1 MIDFIINTAKP
12 EFEKIMARFHQE
24 LSTLRTGR
32 ASVGLLATVMVESY
46 GSKMPLQQL
55 ASVTVSD
62 ARTLTVS
69 PWDKT
74 QLQAV
79 EKGITAANLGFT
91 PSNDGNVVR
100 INVPPLNEER
110 RKEMVKVVGQ
120 MAETARIGVR
130 QVREDI
136 MKQFKKAEADGD
148 LSKDDLS
155 HAQKKVQEVVDKYN
169 TDIKQAAEDKEK
181 DVMTV

>member
-1 MIDFIINTAKP
+1 MIDTTINASKAD
-12 EFEKIMARFHQE
+12 FDKVMDRYQQE

-46 GSKMPLQQL
+46 GTKMPLQQV

-62 ARTLTVS
+62 ARTRTIGPS
-69 PWDKT
+69 DKSEI
-74 QLQAV
+74 QAI
-79 EKGITAANLGFT
+79 EKGIVSSNLGFT

-120 MAETARIGVR
+120 ISEQARIGVR
-130 QVREDI
+130 QVREEI
-136 MKQFKKAEADGD
+136 MKQFKKAEADGQ
-148 LSKDDLS
+148 LAKDD
-155 HAQKKVQEVVDKYN
+155 
-169 TDIKQAAEDKEK
+169 
-181 DVMTV
+181 